1 MRLNWSPIRII
12 LCVSALAAV
21 TLVLFPGLRLT
32 LLPQWLNEQFPL
44 MRDWVALAA
53 VLLFLIAIHEWRR
66 QRRPGSVE
74 KSAGQDPHTS
84 LLLDRPIASGAEDAF
99 GWDNLADVVAN
110 NVVLDPGAPSLVV
123 AIEGPWGCGKSSL
136 LYLVESKLRARS
148 RPPVL
153 VRFNPW
159 VTSTV
164 ANLLDSLL
172 EELVQE
178 AISQANAPALVG
190 ALDSFRREV
199 ESARLTGVPLLIVQA
214 GTALSRIFRHRD
226 DRTSFLSRKQA
237 VSDMLNG
244 LDCPVI
250 VVVDDLDRLPPDR
263 IKEVFQV
270 IRAAAD
276 FDRVCYLIAYDP
288 RPVLAALEFGDQKG
302 FGKEYKE
309 KIVQLS
315 VPFPR
320 LPYKARKDFLRR
332 CVLELAG
339 KVGIRMTAADHRLL
353 ESALPRIL
361 RAVLTPRQ
369 AKIIANHAG
378 ISAAILKS
386 EVSLAELLA
395 FETLAVRFPE
405 LISEIRRQPGAIFGH
420 AVIDEEFVSSDIGAH
435 LDGTDRA
442 TRADEARKQLVGK
455 SIESE
460 ADRTVAE
467 SILTFLFP
475 TLPDQSDEDRE
486 AWGTRRLRDEN
497 NYLAMLYAG
506 VRGELFSNNEA
517 DQFLYDDSDREALL
531 DQHVHDG
538 TIAGFLVF
546 IRSRIIANQPVPQ
559 LESLVLS
566 LISRA
571 RAVYEKEGADL
582 SEAFAVLS
590 LDLLLKAESEEQI
603 RRQVLGRA
611 VLHKDFLSPGHD
623 LLVRVLRY
631 RGMWDQGRWLGDQLH
646 PRAQDIAWLPT
657 ADLDRLRSEWVEMVR
672 TMPIELLVRREP
684 EVIGILHRAGQL
696 ATEGYSWV
704 QEQVGAWLAASD
716 DNVREFAKLF
726 PPGRSFSGSEK
737 LVPAGMDLLGMFEKV
752 EVPGSQIERL
762 LEDCP
767 SFGKRGVDAAR

>member
-32 LLPQWLNEQFPL
+32 LLPRWLNEQFPL

-53 VLLFLIAIHEWRR
+53 VLLFLMAIYEWKR
-66 QRRPGSVE
+66 QRRPGLVE
-74 KSAGQDPHTS
+74 KSAGQELHTS
-84 LLLDRPIASGAEDAF
+84 LLLDRPIASECEDAF
-99 GWDNLADVVAN
+99 GWENVAEVVAK
-110 NVVLDPGAPSLVV
+110 NVVLKPGSPSLVV

-136 LYLVESKLRARS
+136 LNLIESKLRSSR

-159 VTSTV
+159 VASNV

-199 ESARLTGVPLLIVQA
+199 ESARLTGGPLLMLQA
-214 GTALSRIFRHRD
+214 GTALSRIFRHKD

-237 VSDMLNG
+237 VSDMLNA
-244 LDCPVI
+244 LDRAIV
-250 VVVDDLDRLPPDR
+250 VVVDDLDRLPPEQ

-288 RPVLAALEFGDQKG
+288 RPVFAALKFGGHEG
-302 FGKEYKE
+302 FGKEYKD
-309 KIVQLS
+309 KIVQLT

-320 LPYKARKDFLRR
+320 LPYSARKNFLRR
-332 CVLELAG
+332 CVLEMAG
-339 KVGIRMTAADHRLL
+339 KVGIEMTDAERRLL
-353 ESALPRIL
+353 ESALPRVL
-361 RAVLTPRQ
+361 RAVVTPRQ
-369 AKIIANHAG
+369 AKIIANQAA
-378 ISAAILKS
+378 ISAAIVNA
-386 EVSLAELLA
+386 EVSIAELLA

-405 LISEIRRQPGAIFGH
+405 LIAEIRRQPGTIRGDVA
-420 AVIDEEFVSSDIGAH
+420 IDEEFVSSDIGAH
-435 LDGTDRA
+435 LDGADRA
-442 TRADEARKQLVGK
+442 TRADEARKRLLGK
-455 SIESE
+455 SIDSES
-460 ADRTVAE
+460 DRTVAE
-467 SILTFLFP
+467 SILSFLFP
-475 TLPDQSDEDRE
+475 TMSDQSDEDRT

-506 VRGELFSNNEA
+506 VRGGLFSNNEA
-517 DQFLYDDSDREALL
+517 EQFLYEYSDREALL
-531 DQHVHDG
+531 DEHVHDG
-538 TIAGFLVF
+538 TIAGFLAFV
-546 IRSRIIANQPVPQ
+546 RSRIIANRPVPQ

-566 LISRA
+566 LIDRA
-571 RAVYEKEGADL
+571 RTVYEKEGSDL
-582 SEAFAVLS
+582 SEAFAVFS

-603 RRQVLGRA
+603 RRQVLDGA
-611 VLHKDFLSPGHD
+611 VLHREFLSPGHD
-623 LLVRVLRY
+623 LLVRLLRY

-646 PRAQDIAWLPT
+646 SRAQDIAWLPM
-657 ADLDRLRSEWVEMVR
+657 AELDRLRREWVDMVR

-684 EVIGILHRAGQL
+684 EVIGILHRVGQL
-696 ATEGYSWV
+696 ATDGYSWV
-704 QEQVGAWLAASD
+704 QEQVGAWLAASE

-737 LVPAGMDLLGMFEKV
+737 LVPAEMDLLGMFEKV

-767 SFGKRGVDAAR
+767 SFGQRGIDAAR